1 MTLKQKIEAYKEGF
15 KKKAP
20 QVAQEIMHRATN
32 DLQNSPQMINTI
44 KVGDMAPDFS
54 LKNTAN
60 NDMVLSDLLDR
71 GPVVLSFYRGR
82 W

>member
-1 MTLKQKIEAYKEGF
+1 MTLKEKIDAYKEGF
-15 KKKAP
+15 KKKVP
-20 QVAQEIMHRATN
+20 QEAQEIMHRATN
-32 DLQNSPQMINTI
+32 DLQNSPQMRNTI

-60 NDMVLSDLLDR
+60 SDVALSDLLDR

>member
-1 MTLKQKIEAYKEGF
+1 MTLREKIDAYKEGF
-15 KKKAP
+15 KEKAP
-20 QVAQEIMHRATN
+20 KAAQEIMHRAAN
-32 DLQNSPQMINTI
+32 DLQNSPQMLNTI

-60 NDMVLSDLLDR
+60 SDVFLSDLLDS